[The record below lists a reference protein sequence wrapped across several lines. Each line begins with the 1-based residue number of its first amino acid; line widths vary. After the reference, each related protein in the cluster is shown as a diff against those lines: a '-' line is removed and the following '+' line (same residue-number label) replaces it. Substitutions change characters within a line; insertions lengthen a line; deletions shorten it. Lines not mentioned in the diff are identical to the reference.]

1 MTISLPPETSSPPRL
16 QPSGWLR
23 YFSFSVDHKVI
34 GLQYLVCGFVFYLIG
49 GALAGAIRTELT
61 SPVSDFMARDV
72 YNQVLTLHGTVMIFL
87 WIVPV
92 VNGAFGNYLIP
103 FYVGARD
110 MAFPRLNA
118 VAFWLIPPAGLMLIT
133 SYFLTGAAQSGW
145 TAYPP
150 LSITTPA
157 TGQIIW
163 ILSVLL
169 LGGSSIFGGINFIA
183 TILKLRRPGLK
194 LMQLP
199 MYCWAMLG
207 TSILVVLS
215 TPVLAGTLVLL
226 SFDIVAH
233 TGFFNP
239 TLGGNVVVYQHLF
252 WFYSHPAVYIMVL
265 PAFGLVSEIL
275 PVHARKPLFGY
286 VTMVYSIMAIVVLGL
301 IVWAH
306 HMFTS
311 GTPPWM
317 RLFFTIA
324 TAFIAV
330 PTGIK
335 FFNWLATLW
344 GGRISLNS
352 AMLFSCGFIVNFVLG
367 GITGVALAQVPFD
380 IHVHDTYFVVAHFH
394 YIVFGGS
401 VFVIFAS
408 VYHWYPKFTGRMLN
422 EDLGRLHCALT
433 FIGFN
438 LCFGPQHWLG
448 LNGMPR
454 RVAEYDP
461 QFTLINQI
469 SSVGALLMAISTLPF
484 LWNVI
489 HSALSGPVAGDNPWK
504 ALTPEWLTSS
514 PPPVENWI
522 GEAPLVEEPYGYG
535 VPPDELDLTA
545 TSGRDLWSSGK
556 GPPQFP
562 RRIRTTAMGSMPSI
576 PSIPITAC
584 SAWPHFLWRTP

>member
-1 MTISLPPETSSPPRL
+1 MTIASPPSPSPQPLRL
-16 QPSGWLR
+16 QPTGWLR
-23 YFSFSVDHKVI
+23 YFSFSLDHKVI
-34 GLQYLVCGFVFYLIG
+34 GLQYIVCGFLFYFVG
-49 GALAGAIRTELT
+49 GALAGVIRTELAT
-61 SPVSDFMARDV
+61 PISDFVSRDT

-92 VNGAFGNYLIP
+92 VNGGFGNYLIP

-118 VAFWLIPPAGLMLIT
+118 VAFWMIPPSGLLLIS
-133 SYFLTGAAQSGW
+133 SYFIGGAAQSGW

-150 LSITTPA
+150 LSLTTPA
-157 TGQIIW
+157 MGQILW
-163 ILSVLL
+163 IVSVLL

-183 TILKLRRPGLK
+183 TILKFRQPGLK
-194 LMQLP
+194 LMMLP

-207 TSILVVLS
+207 TSILVVLA
-215 TPVLAGTLVLL
+215 TPVLAGTLILL
-226 SFDIVAH
+226 SLDIVAH

-239 TLGGNVVVYQHLF
+239 AAGGNAVVYQHLF

-286 VTMVYSIMAIVVLGL
+286 VTMVYSIMAIVILGL
-301 IVWAH
+301 VVWAH

-335 FFNWLATLW
+335 FFNWIATLW
-344 GGRISLNS
+344 QGRLALNS
-352 AMLFSCGFIVNFVLG
+352 AMLFSCAFILQFVFG

-380 IHVHDTYFVVAHFH
+380 VHVHDTYFVVGHFH
-394 YIVFGGS
+394 YIVYGGT

-408 VYHWYPKFTGRMLN
+408 IYHWFPKFSGRMLN
-422 EDLGRLHCALT
+422 EDLGRLHLALT

-438 LCFGPQHWLG
+438 LCFAPQHWLG

-484 LWNVI
+484 LINVVM
-489 HSALSGPVAGDNPWK
+489 SLLQGPAAGPNPWR

-522 GEAPLVEEPYGYG
+522 GAAPLVKEPYGYG
-535 VPPDELDLTA
+535 SSE
-545 TSGRDLWSSGK
+545 GRIDVNQARGQDLWRQQ
-556 GPPQFP
+556 P
-562 RRIRTTAMGSMPSI
+562 
-576 PSIPITAC
+576 
-584 SAWPHFLWRTP
+584 

>member
-1 MTISLPPETSSPPRL
+1 MTITAPQKTAPASPSL
-16 QPSGWLR
+16 QPTGWLR
-23 YFSFSVDHKVI
+23 YLSFSVDHKVI
-34 GLQYLVCGFVFYLIG
+34 GLQYLVCGFAFYLIG
-49 GALAGAIRTELT
+49 GAMAGAIRTELL

-72 YNQVLTLHGTVMIFL
+72 YNQILTLHGTVMIFL

-110 MAFPRLNA
+110 MAYPRLNA
-118 VAFWLIPPAGLMLIT
+118 VAFWLIPPAGLMLIS
-133 SYFLTGAAQSGW
+133 SYFITGAAQSGW

-215 TPVLAGTLVLL
+215 TPVLAGTLIML

-239 TLGGNVVVYQHLF
+239 GMGGNVVVYQHLF

-275 PVHARKPLFGY
+275 PVHCRKPLFGY
-286 VTMVYSIMAIVVLGL
+286 TTMVYSIMAIVVLGL
-301 IVWAH
+301 VVWAH

-352 AMLFSCGFIVNFVLG
+352 AVLFSCGFIVNFVLG

-380 IHVHDTYFVVAHFH
+380 VHVHDTYFVVAHFH
-394 YIVFGGS
+394 YIVYGGS

-408 VYHWYPKFTGRMLN
+408 IYHWYPKIIGRMLD
-422 EDLGRLHCALT
+422 EHLGRLHFLLT
-433 FIGFN
+433 FVGFN
-438 LCFGPQHWLG
+438 LCFAPQHWLG

-461 QFTLINQI
+461 QFELVNQI
-469 SSVGALLMAISTLPF
+469 SSAGALLMAISTLPF

-489 HSALSGPVAGDNPWK
+489 ASAFYGAIAGDNPWR

-514 PPPVENWI
+514 PPPIENWK
-522 GEAPLVEEPYGYG
+522 GDPPLVTHPYGYG
-535 VPPDELDLTA
+535 TPADEIDLNSA
-545 TSGRDLWSSGK
+545 SGSDLWRG
-556 GPPQFP
+556 GQ
-562 RRIRTTAMGSMPSI
+562 
-576 PSIPITAC
+576 
-584 SAWPHFLWRTP
+584 

>member
-1 MTISLPPETSSPPRL
+1 MTITAPPKTAPASPSL
-16 QPSGWLR
+16 QPTGWLR
-23 YFSFSVDHKVI
+23 YLSFSVDHKVI
-34 GLQYLVCGFVFYLIG
+34 GIQYLVCGFAFYLIG
-49 GALAGAIRTELT
+49 GAMAGAIRTELL

-72 YNQVLTLHGTVMIFL
+72 YNQILTLHGTVMIFL

-110 MAFPRLNA
+110 MAYPRLNA
-118 VAFWLIPPAGLMLIT
+118 VAFWLIPPAGLMLIS
-133 SYFLTGAAQSGW
+133 SYFITGAAQSGW

-215 TPVLAGTLVLL
+215 TPVLAGTLIML

-239 TLGGNVVVYQHLF
+239 GMGGNVVVYQHLF

-275 PVHARKPLFGY
+275 PVHCRKPLFGY
-286 VTMVYSIMAIVVLGL
+286 TTMVYSIMAIVVLGL
-301 IVWAH
+301 VVWAH

-352 AMLFSCGFIVNFVLG
+352 AVLFSCGFIVNFVLG

-380 IHVHDTYFVVAHFH
+380 VHVHDTYFVVAHFH
-394 YIVFGGS
+394 YIVYGGS

-408 VYHWYPKFTGRMLN
+408 IYHWYPKITGRMLD
-422 EDLGRLHCALT
+422 EHLGRLHFLLT
-433 FIGFN
+433 FVGFN
-438 LCFGPQHWLG
+438 LCFAPQHWLG

-461 QFTLINQI
+461 QFQLVNQI
-469 SSVGALLMAISTLPF
+469 SSAGALLMAISTLPF

-489 HSALSGPVAGDNPWK
+489 ASAFHGAIAGDNPWR

-514 PPPVENWI
+514 PPPVENWK
-522 GEAPLVEEPYGYG
+522 EDPPLVTHPYGYG
-535 VPPDELDLTA
+535 TPADEIDLNSA
-545 TSGRDLWSSGK
+545 SGSDLWRSG
-556 GPPQFP
+556 Q
-562 RRIRTTAMGSMPSI
+562 
-576 PSIPITAC
+576 
-584 SAWPHFLWRTP
+584 

>member
-1 MTISLPPETSSPPRL
+1 MTITAPQKTAPTSPSL
-16 QPSGWLR
+16 QPEGWLR
-23 YFSFSVDHKVI
+23 YLSFSVDHKVI
-34 GLQYLVCGFVFYLIG
+34 GIQYLVCGFAFYLIG
-49 GALAGAIRTELT
+49 GAMAGAIRTELL

-72 YNQVLTLHGTVMIFL
+72 YNQILTLHGTVMIFL

-110 MAFPRLNA
+110 MAYPRLNA
-118 VAFWLIPPAGLMLIT
+118 VAFWLIPPAGLMLIS
-133 SYFLTGAAQSGW
+133 SYFITGAAQSGW

-215 TPVLAGTLVLL
+215 TPVLAGTLIML

-239 TLGGNVVVYQHLF
+239 GMGGNVVVYQHLF

-275 PVHARKPLFGY
+275 PVHCRKPLFGY
-286 VTMVYSIMAIVVLGL
+286 TTMVYSIMAIVGLGL
-301 IVWAH
+301 VVWAH

-352 AMLFSCGFIVNFVLG
+352 AVLFSCGFIVNFVLG

-380 IHVHDTYFVVAHFH
+380 VHVHDTYFVVAHFH
-394 YIVFGGS
+394 YIVYGGS

-408 VYHWYPKFTGRMLN
+408 IYHWYPKITGRMLD
-422 EDLGRLHCALT
+422 EHLGRLHFLLT
-433 FIGFN
+433 FVGFN
-438 LCFGPQHWLG
+438 LCFAPQHWLG

-461 QFTLINQI
+461 QFQLVNQI
-469 SSVGALLMAISTLPF
+469 SSAGALLMAISTLPF

-489 HSALSGPVAGDNPWK
+489 ASAFYGAIAGDNPWR

-514 PPPVENWI
+514 PPPVENWK
-522 GEAPLVEEPYGYG
+522 GEPPLVTHPYGYG
-535 VPPDELDLTA
+535 TPANEIDLNSA
-545 TSGRDLWSSGK
+545 SGSDLWRG
-556 GPPQFP
+556 GQ
-562 RRIRTTAMGSMPSI
+562 
-576 PSIPITAC
+576 
-584 SAWPHFLWRTP
+584 

>member
-1 MTISLPPETSSPPRL
+1 MSFSIQQENTQKEPNL
-16 QPSGWLR
+16 QPTGWFR
-23 YFSFSVDHKVI
+23 YFSFSLDHKVI
-34 GLQYLVCGFVFYLIG
+34 GLQYLVCGFIFYLIG
-49 GALAGAIRTELT
+49 GSLASAIRIELV
-61 SPVSDFMARDV
+61 SPISDFMPREI
-72 YNQVLTLHGTVMIFL
+72 YNQILTLHGTIMIFL

-118 VAFWLIPPAGLMLIT
+118 VAFWLIPPAGLMLIS
-133 SYFLTGAAQSGW
+133 SYFINGAAQSGW

-157 TGQIIW
+157 AGQIVW
-163 ILSVLL
+163 IISVLL

-215 TPVLAGTLVLL
+215 TPVLAGTLILL

-239 TLGGNVVVYQHLF
+239 ALGGNVIVYQHLF

-275 PVHARKPLFGY
+275 PIHSRKPLFGY
-286 VTMVYSIMAIVVLGL
+286 TTMVYSIMGIVVLGL

-335 FFNWLATLW
+335 FFNWVATLW
-344 GGRISLNS
+344 GGRISINS
-352 AMLFSCGFIVNFVLG
+352 AILFSCGFIVNFVLG

-380 IHVHDTYFVVAHFH
+380 VHVHDTYFVVAHFH
-394 YIVFGGS
+394 YIVYGGS
-401 VFVIFAS
+401 VFVIFS
-408 VYHWYPKFTGRMLN
+408 SIYHWYPKFTGKMLN
-422 EDLGRLHCALT
+422 EKLGKLHFIIT

-438 LCFGPQHWLG
+438 LCFAPQHWLG

-461 QFTLINQI
+461 QFALVNQI
-469 SSVGALLMAISTLPF
+469 SSIGALLMALSTLPF
-484 LWNVI
+484 LFNVI
-489 HSALSGPVAGDNPWK
+489 YSAIKGEEAGDNPWQ

-514 PPPVENWI
+514 PPPVENWV
-522 GEAPLVEEPYGYG
+522 GEAPLVTKPYGYG
-535 VPPDELDLTA
+535 EEEHKNDEPTNNELQSL
-545 TSGRDLWSSGK
+545 
-556 GPPQFP
+556 
-562 RRIRTTAMGSMPSI
+562 
-576 PSIPITAC
+576 
-584 SAWPHFLWRTP
+584 

>member
-1 MTISLPPETSSPPRL
+1 MTATHSATAVLNRSPQSQRTT
-16 QPSGWLR
+16 WLR
-23 YFSFSVDHKVI
+23 YLSFSTDHKVI
-34 GLQYLVCGFVFYLIG
+34 GLQYLLCGFLFYLIG
-49 GALAGAIRTELT
+49 GALAGAIRIELA
-61 SPVSDFMARDV
+61 SPLSNVMPRDT

-110 MAFPRLNA
+110 MAFPKLNA
-118 VAFWLIPPAGLMLIT
+118 VAFWLIPPAGLMLIS
-133 SYFLTGAAQSGW
+133 SYFFTGAAQSGW

-157 TGQIIW
+157 AGQIIW

-169 LGGSSIFGGINFIA
+169 LGGSSILGGINFIV
-183 TILKLRRPGLK
+183 TVLKLRLPGLK
-194 LMQLP
+194 MMQLP

-215 TPVLAGTLVLL
+215 TPVLAGTLILL
-226 SFDIVAH
+226 SFDIVVH

-239 TLGGNVVVYQHLF
+239 ALGGNVIVYQHLF

-275 PVHARKPLFGY
+275 PVHCRKPLFGY
-286 VTMVYSIMAIVVLGL
+286 TTMVYSIMAIVGLGL

-330 PTGIK
+330 PTGVK

-344 GGRISLNS
+344 GGVISLNS
-352 AMLFSCGFIVNFVLG
+352 SVLFSCGFIANFVLG

-394 YIVFGGS
+394 YIVYGGS

-408 VYHWYPKFTGRMLN
+408 VYHWFPKFTGRLLN
-422 EDLGRLHCALT
+422 DKLGHVHFALT

-438 LCFGPQHWLG
+438 LCFAPQHWLG

-461 QFTLINQI
+461 QFALVNQI
-469 SSVGALLMAISTLPF
+469 SSIGALLMAVSSLPL

-489 HSALSGPVAGDNPWK
+489 HSAIAGKIAGDNPWRG
-504 ALTPEWLTSS
+504 LTPEWLTSS
-514 PPPVENWI
+514 PPPIENWTHDP
-522 GEAPLVEEPYGYG
+522 PLVSQPYGYG
-535 VPPDELDLTA
+535 APTLEDQLNLEVT
-545 TSGRDLWSSGK
+545 TGRDLWNK
-556 GPPQFP
+556 G
-562 RRIRTTAMGSMPSI
+562 
-576 PSIPITAC
+576 
-584 SAWPHFLWRTP
+584 L

>member
-1 MTISLPPETSSPPRL
+1 MTISIPPSSKETSNEGL
-16 QPSGWLR
+16 QPKGWLR
-23 YFSFSVDHKVI
+23 FLSFSLDHKVI
-34 GLQYLVCGFVFYLIG
+34 GIQYLVCGFIFYLIG
-49 GALAGAIRTELT
+49 GSLASAMRVELT
-61 SPVSDFMARDV
+61 TPVSDFLARDV
-72 YNQVLTLHGTVMIFL
+72 YNQVLTLHGTIMIFL

-92 VNGAFGNYLIP
+92 INGAFGNYLIP

-133 SYFLTGAAQSGW
+133 SYFINGAAQSGW

-157 TGQIIW
+157 AGQIIW

-207 TSILVVLS
+207 TSILVVLA
-215 TPVLAGTLVLL
+215 TPVLAGTLILL

-239 TLGGNVVVYQHLF
+239 VLGGNVIVYQHLF

-275 PVHARKPLFGY
+275 PIHSRKPLFGY
-286 VTMVYSIMAIVVLGL
+286 TTMVYSIMAIVVLGL

-335 FFNWLATLW
+335 FFNWVATLW
-344 GGRISLNS
+344 GGKISINT
-352 AMLFSCGFIVNFVLG
+352 AVLFSVGFIVNFILG

-380 IHVHDTYFVVAHFH
+380 VHVHDTYFVVAHFH
-394 YIVFGGS
+394 YIVYGGS
-401 VFVIFAS
+401 VFVIFS
-408 VYHWYPKFTGRMLN
+408 SIYHWFPKFTGKMLN
-422 EDLGRLHCALT
+422 ENLGRFHFIIT

-438 LCFGPQHWLG
+438 LCFAPQHWLG

-454 RVAEYDP
+454 RVAEYYP
-461 QFTLINQI
+461 QFQLINQI
-469 SSVGALLMAISTLPF
+469 SSVGALLMALSTLPF
-484 LWNVI
+484 LWNI
-489 HSALSGPVAGDNPWK
+489 IQSILFGDVAGDNPWN

-514 PPPVENWI
+514 PPPVENWD
-522 GEAPLVEEPYGYG
+522 GEAPLVIEPYGYG
-535 VPPDELDLTA
+535 EKESNKTQEK
-545 TSGRDLWSSGK
+545 TK
-556 GPPQFP
+556 
-562 RRIRTTAMGSMPSI
+562 
-576 PSIPITAC
+576 
-584 SAWPHFLWRTP
+584 

>member
-1 MTISLPPETSSPPRL
+1 MTLTLPQQSKPPSL
-16 QPSGWLR
+16 QPTGWLR
-23 YFSFSVDHKVI
+23 YLSFSVDHKVI
-34 GLQYLVCGFVFYLIG
+34 GLQYLVCGFAFYLIG
-49 GALAGAIRTELT
+49 GVLAGAIRTELT
-61 SPVSDFMARDV
+61 SPVADFMPRDV

-118 VAFWLIPPAGLMLIT
+118 VAFWLIPPAGLLLVA
-133 SYFLTGAAQSGW
+133 SYFITGAAQSGW

-150 LSITTPA
+150 LSLTTPA

-215 TPVLAGTLVLL
+215 TPVLAGTLILL

-239 TLGGNVVVYQHLF
+239 GMGGNVVVYQHLF

-275 PVHARKPLFGY
+275 PIHCRKPLFGY
-286 VTMVYSIMAIVVLGL
+286 TTMVYSIMAIVVLGL
-301 IVWAH
+301 VVWAH

-344 GGRISLNS
+344 GGKISLNS
-352 AMLFSCGFIVNFVLG
+352 AVLFSCGFIVNFVLG

-380 IHVHDTYFVVAHFH
+380 VHVHDTYFVVAHFH
-394 YIVFGGS
+394 YIVYGGS

-408 VYHWYPKFTGRMLN
+408 IYHWFPKVTGRMLDEN
-422 EDLGRLHCALT
+422 VGRFHFLLT

-438 LCFGPQHWLG
+438 LCFAPQHWLG

-461 QFTLINQI
+461 QFALVNQI
-469 SSVGALLMAISTLPF
+469 SSVGALLMALSTLPF
-484 LWNVI
+484 LWNVFA
-489 HSALSGPVAGDNPWK
+489 SARSGQIAGDNPWR
-504 ALTPEWLTSS
+504 ALTPEWLTTS
-514 PPPVENWI
+514 PPPVENWK
-522 GEAPLVEEPYGYG
+522 GEPPLVTHPYGYG
-535 VPPDELDLTA
+535 IPADQIDLKDA
-545 TSGRDLWSSGK
+545 SGSDVWSNG
-556 GPPQFP
+556 
-562 RRIRTTAMGSMPSI
+562 R
-576 PSIPITAC
+576 
-584 SAWPHFLWRTP
+584 

>member
-1 MTISLPPETSSPPRL
+1 MTITAPQKTAPTSPSL
-16 QPSGWLR
+16 QPEGWLR
-23 YFSFSVDHKVI
+23 YLSFSVDHKVI
-34 GLQYLVCGFVFYLIG
+34 GIQYLVCGFAFYLIG
-49 GALAGAIRTELT
+49 GAMAGAIRTELL

-72 YNQVLTLHGTVMIFL
+72 YNQILTLHGTVMIFL

-110 MAFPRLNA
+110 MAYPRLNA
-118 VAFWLIPPAGLMLIT
+118 VAFWLIPPAGLMLIS
-133 SYFLTGAAQSGW
+133 SYFITGAAQSGW

-215 TPVLAGTLVLL
+215 TPVLAGTLIML

-239 TLGGNVVVYQHLF
+239 GMGGNVVVYQHLF

-275 PVHARKPLFGY
+275 PVHCRKPLFGY
-286 VTMVYSIMAIVVLGL
+286 TTMVYSIMAIVGLGL
-301 IVWAH
+301 VVWAH

-352 AMLFSCGFIVNFVLG
+352 AVLFSCGFIVNFVLG

-380 IHVHDTYFVVAHFH
+380 VHVHDTYFVVAHFH
-394 YIVFGGS
+394 YIVYGGS

-408 VYHWYPKFTGRMLN
+408 IYHWYPKITGRMLD
-422 EDLGRLHCALT
+422 EHLGRLHFLLT
-433 FIGFN
+433 FVGFN
-438 LCFGPQHWLG
+438 LCFAPQHWLG

-461 QFTLINQI
+461 QFQLVNQI
-469 SSVGALLMAISTLPF
+469 SSAGALLMAISTLPF

-489 HSALSGPVAGDNPWK
+489 ASAFYGAIAGDNPWR

-514 PPPVENWI
+514 PPPVENWK
-522 GEAPLVEEPYGYG
+522 GEPPLVTYPYGYG
-535 VPPDELDLTA
+535 TPANEIDLNSA
-545 TSGRDLWSSGK
+545 SGSDLWRG
-556 GPPQFP
+556 GQ
-562 RRIRTTAMGSMPSI
+562 
-576 PSIPITAC
+576 
-584 SAWPHFLWRTP
+584 

>member
-1 MTISLPPETSSPPRL
+1 MSISLPPATENNSNSL
-16 QPSGWLR
+16 QPTGWLR
-23 YFSFSVDHKVI
+23 FISFSLDHKVI
-34 GLQYLVCGFVFYLIG
+34 GLQYLVCGFIFYLIG
-49 GALAGAIRTELT
+49 GVLAGAIRIELL
-61 SPVSDFMARDV
+61 SPISDFLARDV
-72 YNQVLTLHGTVMIFL
+72 YNQVLTLHGTIMIFL

-118 VAFWLIPPAGLMLIT
+118 VAFWMIPPAGLMLIT
-133 SYFLTGAAQSGW
+133 SYFINGAAQSGW

-157 TGQIIW
+157 AGQIVW
-163 ILSVLL
+163 IVSVLL

-215 TPVLAGTLVLL
+215 TPVLAGTLILL

-239 TLGGNVVVYQHLF
+239 ALGGNVIVYQHLF

-275 PVHARKPLFGY
+275 PVHCRKPLFGY
-286 VTMVYSIMAIVVLGL
+286 TTMVYSIMGIVVLGL

-324 TAFIAV
+324 TSFIAV

-335 FFNWLATLW
+335 FFNWVATLW
-344 GGRISLNS
+344 GGRITLNS
-352 AMLFSCGFIVNFVLG
+352 AILFSCGFIVNFVLG

-394 YIVFGGS
+394 YIVYGGS
-401 VFVIFAS
+401 VFVIFS
-408 VYHWYPKFTGRMLN
+408 SIYHWYPKFTGKMLD
-422 EDLGRLHCALT
+422 EKLGIIHFALT

-438 LCFGPQHWLG
+438 LCYAPQHWLG

-461 QFTLINQI
+461 QFTLVNQI

-484 LWNVI
+484 LWNI
-489 HSALSGPVAGDNPWK
+489 LYSFIKGEKAGNNPWQ
-504 ALTPEWLTSS
+504 ALTPEWLTTS
-514 PPPVENWI
+514 PPPVENWS
-522 GEAPLVEEPYGYG
+522 GEAPLVTKPYGYG
-535 VPPDELDLTA
+535 EKNSDE
-545 TSGRDLWSSGK
+545 GSS
-556 GPPQFP
+556 
-562 RRIRTTAMGSMPSI
+562 
-576 PSIPITAC
+576 PITQA
-584 SAWPHFLWRTP
+584 

>member
-1 MTISLPPETSSPPRL
+1 MTTTSPGTLLSPSPEPSPSL
-16 QPSGWLR
+16 QPQGWLK
-23 YFSFSVDHKVI
+23 YFSFSLDHKVI
-34 GLQYLVCGFVFYLIG
+34 GIQYLVCGFLFYLIG
-49 GALAGAIRTELT
+49 GLLAGLIRIELAT
-61 SPVSDFMARDV
+61 PIADFLPRQT
-72 YNQVLTLHGTVMIFL
+72 YNEVLTLHGTIMIFL

-92 VNGAFGNYLIP
+92 VNGGFGNYLIP

-118 VAFWLIPPAGLMLIT
+118 VAFWMIPPAGLLLIC
-133 SYFLTGAAQSGW
+133 SYFIAGAAQSGW

-157 TGQIIW
+157 AGQIVW

-169 LGGSSIFGGINFIA
+169 LGSSSIFGGINFIA

-194 LMQLP
+194 MMQLP
-199 MYCWAMLG
+199 MYAWAMLG
-207 TSILVVLS
+207 TSVLVILS
-215 TPVLAGTLVLL
+215 TPVLAGTLILL
-226 SFDIVAH
+226 SFDIIAH

-286 VTMVYSIMAIVVLGL
+286 TTMVFSILAIVFLGL

-344 GGRISLNS
+344 GGRIALNS
-352 AMLFSCGFIVNFVLG
+352 AVLFSCAFIVNFVLG

-394 YIVFGGS
+394 YIVYGGT

-408 VYHWYPKFTGRMLN
+408 VYHWFPKMTGRMLN
-422 EDLGRLHCALT
+422 EPLGMVHFVLT
-433 FIGFN
+433 FVGFN

-461 QFTLINQI
+461 QFTLINQL
-469 SSVGALLMAISTLPF
+469 SSVGALLMALSTLPF
-484 LWNVI
+484 LINV
-489 HSALSGPVAGDNPWK
+489 ALSLSNGARAGDNPWR

-514 PPPVENWI
+514 PPPVENWT
-522 GEAPLVEEPYGYG
+522 GEAPLVTRPYGYG
-535 VPPDELDLTA
+535 RPLEA
-545 TSGRDLWSSGK
+545 T
-556 GPPQFP
+556 P
-562 RRIRTTAMGSMPSI
+562 
-576 PSIPITAC
+576 
-584 SAWPHFLWRTP
+584 

>member
-1 MTISLPPETSSPPRL
+1 MTTTSPETFLSPSPEPSPGL
-16 QPSGWLR
+16 QPQGWLK
-23 YFSFSVDHKVI
+23 YFSFSLDHKVI
-34 GLQYLVCGFVFYLIG
+34 GIQYLVCGFLFYLIG
-49 GALAGAIRTELT
+49 GLLAGLIRIELAT
-61 SPVSDFMARDV
+61 PIADFLPRQT
-72 YNQVLTLHGTVMIFL
+72 YNEVLTLHGTIMIFL

-92 VNGAFGNYLIP
+92 VNGGFGNYLIP

-118 VAFWLIPPAGLMLIT
+118 VAFWMIPPAGLLLIC
-133 SYFLTGAAQSGW
+133 SYFIAGAAQSGW

-157 TGQIIW
+157 AGQIVW

-169 LGGSSIFGGINFIA
+169 LGSSSIFGGINFIA

-199 MYCWAMLG
+199 MYAWAMLG
-207 TSILVVLS
+207 TSVLVILS
-215 TPVLAGTLVLL
+215 TPVLAGTLILL
-226 SFDIVAH
+226 SFDIIAH

-286 VTMVYSIMAIVVLGL
+286 TTMVFSILAIVFLGL

-344 GGRISLNS
+344 GGRIALNS
-352 AMLFSCGFIVNFVLG
+352 AVLFSCAFIVNFVLG

-394 YIVFGGS
+394 YIVYGGT

-408 VYHWYPKFTGRMLN
+408 IYHWFPKMTGRMLN
-422 EDLGRLHCALT
+422 EPLGMVHFLLT
-433 FIGFN
+433 FVGFN

-461 QFTLINQI
+461 QFTLINQL
-469 SSVGALLMAISTLPF
+469 SSVGALLMAVSTLPF
-484 LWNVI
+484 LLNLFI
-489 HSALSGPVAGDNPWK
+489 SLRQGQRAGDNPWR

-514 PPPVENWI
+514 PPPVENWH
-522 GEAPLVEEPYGYG
+522 GEAPLVTRPYGYG
-535 VPPDELDLTA
+535 RPVEA
-545 TSGRDLWSSGK
+545 T
-556 GPPQFP
+556 P
-562 RRIRTTAMGSMPSI
+562 
-576 PSIPITAC
+576 
-584 SAWPHFLWRTP
+584 

>member
-1 MTISLPPETSSPPRL
+1 MTLTLPQQSKPPSL
-16 QPSGWLR
+16 QPTGWLR
-23 YFSFSVDHKVI
+23 YLSFSVDHKVI
-34 GLQYLVCGFVFYLIG
+34 GLQYLVCGFAFYLIG

-61 SPVSDFMARDV
+61 SPVADFMPRDV

-118 VAFWLIPPAGLMLIT
+118 VAFWLIPPAGLLLVA
-133 SYFLTGAAQSGW
+133 SYFITGAAQSGW

-150 LSITTPA
+150 LSLTTPA

-215 TPVLAGTLVLL
+215 TPVLAGTLILL

-239 TLGGNVVVYQHLF
+239 GMGGNVVVYQHLF

-275 PVHARKPLFGY
+275 PIHCRKPLFGY
-286 VTMVYSIMAIVVLGL
+286 TTMVYSIMAIVVLGL
-301 IVWAH
+301 VVWAH

-344 GGRISLNS
+344 GGKISLNS
-352 AMLFSCGFIVNFVLG
+352 AVLFSCGFILNFVLG

-380 IHVHDTYFVVAHFH
+380 VHVHDTYFVVAHFH
-394 YIVFGGS
+394 YIVYGGS

-408 VYHWYPKFTGRMLN
+408 IYHWFPKVTGRMLDEN
-422 EDLGRLHCALT
+422 VGRFHFLLT

-438 LCFGPQHWLG
+438 LCFAPQHWLG

-461 QFTLINQI
+461 QFALVNQI
-469 SSVGALLMAISTLPF
+469 SSVGALLMALSTLPF
-484 LWNVI
+484 LWNVFA
-489 HSALSGPVAGDNPWK
+489 SARSGQIAGDNPWR
-504 ALTPEWLTSS
+504 ALTPEWLTTS
-514 PPPVENWI
+514 PPPVENWK
-522 GEAPLVEEPYGYG
+522 GEPPLVTHPYGYG
-535 VPPDELDLTA
+535 IPADQIDLKDA
-545 TSGRDLWSSGK
+545 SGSDLWSNG
-556 GPPQFP
+556 
-562 RRIRTTAMGSMPSI
+562 R
-576 PSIPITAC
+576 
-584 SAWPHFLWRTP
+584 

>member
-1 MTISLPPETSSPPRL
+1 M
-16 QPSGWLR
+16 
-23 YFSFSVDHKVI
+23 
-34 GLQYLVCGFVFYLIG
+34 
-49 GALAGAIRTELT
+49 
-61 SPVSDFMARDV
+61 
-72 YNQVLTLHGTVMIFL
+72 
-87 WIVPV
+87 
-92 VNGAFGNYLIP
+92 
-103 FYVGARD
+103 
-110 MAFPRLNA
+110 
-118 VAFWLIPPAGLMLIT
+118 IPPAGLLLIS
-133 SYFLTGAAQSGW
+133 SYFITGAAQSGW

-157 TGQIIW
+157 AGQILW

-183 TILKLRRPGLK
+183 TILKLRQPGLK

-239 TLGGNVVVYQHLF
+239 SLGGNAVVYQHLF

-275 PVHARKPLFGY
+275 PVHCRKPLFGY
-286 VTMVYSIMAIVVLGL
+286 TSMVYSIMTIVILGL
-301 IVWAH
+301 VVWAH

-324 TAFIAV
+324 TSFIAV

-352 AMLFSCGFIVNFVLG
+352 AVLFSCGFIINFVLG

-394 YIVFGGS
+394 YIVYGGS

-408 VYHWYPKFTGRMLN
+408 IYHWYPKFTGRMLN
-422 EDLGRLHCALT
+422 ESLGRFHFLIT

-438 LCFGPQHWLG
+438 LCFAPQHWLG

-461 QFTLINQI
+461 QFTVINQI

-484 LWNVI
+484 LWNVVQ
-489 HSALSGPVAGDNPWK
+489 SALSGPIAGDNPWR

-514 PPPVENWI
+514 PPPVENWS
-522 GEAPLVEEPYGYG
+522 GKAPLVTEPYGYG
-535 VPPDELDLTA
+535 VPEEQLNLEKTSNSDL
-545 TSGRDLWSSGK
+545 
-556 GPPQFP
+556 
-562 RRIRTTAMGSMPSI
+562 GSKSQ
-576 PSIPITAC
+576 
-584 SAWPHFLWRTP
+584 

>member
-1 MTISLPPETSSPPRL
+1 MTIASPPSPSPQPLRL
-16 QPSGWLR
+16 QPTGWLR
-23 YFSFSVDHKVI
+23 YFSFSLDHKVI
-34 GLQYLVCGFVFYLIG
+34 GLQYIVCGFLFYFVG
-49 GALAGAIRTELT
+49 GALAGVIRTELAT
-61 SPVSDFMARDV
+61 PISDFVSRDT

-92 VNGAFGNYLIP
+92 VNGGFGNYLIP

-118 VAFWLIPPAGLMLIT
+118 VAFWMIPPSGLLLIS
-133 SYFLTGAAQSGW
+133 SYFIGGAAQSGW

-150 LSITTPA
+150 LSLTTPA
-157 TGQIIW
+157 MGQILW
-163 ILSVLL
+163 IVSVLL

-183 TILKLRRPGLK
+183 TILKFRQPGLK
-194 LMQLP
+194 LMMLP

-207 TSILVVLS
+207 TSILVVLA
-215 TPVLAGTLVLL
+215 TPVLAGTLLLL
-226 SFDIVAH
+226 SLDIVAH

-239 TLGGNVVVYQHLF
+239 AAGGNAVVYQHLF

-286 VTMVYSIMAIVVLGL
+286 VTMVYSIMAIVILGL
-301 IVWAH
+301 VVWAH

-335 FFNWLATLW
+335 FFNWIATLW
-344 GGRISLNS
+344 QGRLALNS
-352 AMLFSCGFIVNFVLG
+352 AMLFSCAFILQFVFG

-380 IHVHDTYFVVAHFH
+380 VHVHDTYFVVAHFH
-394 YIVFGGS
+394 YIVYGGT

-408 VYHWYPKFTGRMLN
+408 IYHWFPKFSGRMLN
-422 EDLGRLHCALT
+422 EHLERLHLALT

-438 LCFGPQHWLG
+438 LCFAPQHWLG

-484 LWNVI
+484 LINVVM
-489 HSALSGPVAGDNPWK
+489 SLLQGPAAGPNPWR

-522 GEAPLVEEPYGYG
+522 GAAPLVKEPYGYG
-535 VPPDELDLTA
+535 STE
-545 TSGRDLWSSGK
+545 GRIDVNQARGQDLWRQQ
-556 GPPQFP
+556 P
-562 RRIRTTAMGSMPSI
+562 
-576 PSIPITAC
+576 
-584 SAWPHFLWRTP
+584 

>member
-1 MTISLPPETSSPPRL
+1 MTIASPPSPSPQQLRL
-16 QPSGWLR
+16 QPTGWLR
-23 YFSFSVDHKVI
+23 YFSFSLDHKVI
-34 GLQYLVCGFVFYLIG
+34 GLQYIVCGFLFYFVG
-49 GALAGAIRTELT
+49 GALAGVIRTELAT
-61 SPVSDFMARDV
+61 PISDFVSRDT

-92 VNGAFGNYLIP
+92 VNGGFGNYLIP

-118 VAFWLIPPAGLMLIT
+118 VAFWMIPPSGLLLIS
-133 SYFLTGAAQSGW
+133 SYFIGGAAQSGW

-150 LSITTPA
+150 LSLTTPA
-157 TGQIIW
+157 MGQILW
-163 ILSVLL
+163 IVSVLL

-183 TILKLRRPGLK
+183 TILKFRQPGLK
-194 LMQLP
+194 LMMLP

-207 TSILVVLS
+207 TSILVVLA
-215 TPVLAGTLVLL
+215 TPVLAGTLILL
-226 SFDIVAH
+226 SLDIVAH

-239 TLGGNVVVYQHLF
+239 AAGGNAVVYQHLF

-286 VTMVYSIMAIVVLGL
+286 VTMVYSIMAIVILGL
-301 IVWAH
+301 VVWAH

-335 FFNWLATLW
+335 FFNWIATLW
-344 GGRISLNS
+344 QGRLALNS
-352 AMLFSCGFIVNFVLG
+352 AMLFSCAFILQFVFG

-380 IHVHDTYFVVAHFH
+380 VHVHDTYFVVAHFH
-394 YIVFGGS
+394 YIVYGGT

-408 VYHWYPKFTGRMLN
+408 IYHWFPKFSGRMLN
-422 EDLGRLHCALT
+422 EDLGRLHLALT

-438 LCFGPQHWLG
+438 LCFAPQHWLG

-484 LWNVI
+484 LINVVM
-489 HSALSGPVAGDNPWK
+489 SLLQGPAAGPNPWR

-522 GEAPLVEEPYGYG
+522 GAAPLVKEPYGYG
-535 VPPDELDLTA
+535 SSE
-545 TSGRDLWSSGK
+545 GRIDVNQARGQDLWRQQ
-556 GPPQFP
+556 P
-562 RRIRTTAMGSMPSI
+562 
-576 PSIPITAC
+576 
-584 SAWPHFLWRTP
+584 

>member
-1 MTISLPPETSSPPRL
+1 MTISIPEKTNSPIGNL
-16 QPSGWLR
+16 QPKGWFR
-23 YFSFSVDHKVI
+23 YFSFSLDHKVI
-34 GLQYLVCGFVFYLIG
+34 GLQYLVCGFIFYLIG
-49 GALAGAIRTELT
+49 GALASAIRIELT
-61 SPVSDFMARDV
+61 SPISDFVPRDV
-72 YNQVLTLHGTVMIFL
+72 YNQILTLHGTIMIFL

-118 VAFWLIPPAGLMLIT
+118 IAFWMIPPAGLLLIS
-133 SYFLTGAAQSGW
+133 SYFINGSAQSGW

-157 TGQIIW
+157 AGQLIW

-169 LGGSSIFGGINFIA
+169 LGGSSIFGGVNFIA

-194 LMQLP
+194 LMQMP

-207 TSILVVLS
+207 TSILIVLS
-215 TPVLAGTLVLL
+215 TPVLAGTLILL

-239 TLGGNVVVYQHLF
+239 SLGGNAVVYQHLF

-275 PVHARKPLFGY
+275 PVHSRKPLFGY
-286 VTMVYSIMAIVVLGL
+286 STMVYSIMTIVVLGFL
-301 IVWAH
+301 VWAH

-324 TAFIAV
+324 TSFIAV

-335 FFNWLATLW
+335 FFNWVATLW
-344 GGRISLNS
+344 GGKITLNS
-352 AMLFSCGFIVNFVLG
+352 AMLFSCGFIVNFVFG

-394 YIVFGGS
+394 YIVYGGS
-401 VFVIFAS
+401 VFVIFS
-408 VYHWYPKFTGRMLN
+408 SIYHWYPKFTGRMLN
-422 EDLGRLHCALT
+422 ENLGRFHFALT

-438 LCFGPQHWLG
+438 LCFAPQHWLG

-461 QFTLINQI
+461 QFQFVNQL
-469 SSVGALLMAISTLPF
+469 SSIGALIMAISTLPF
-484 LWNVI
+484 LWNAI
-489 HSALSGPVAGDNPWK
+489 HSAFKGSIAGDNPWA

-514 PPPVENWI
+514 PPPVENWD
-522 GEAPLVEEPYGYG
+522 GPAPLVTKPYGYG
-535 VPPDELDLTA
+535 VQTKEAETQ
-545 TSGRDLWSSGK
+545 SGNEPAINGDN
-556 GPPQFP
+556 
-562 RRIRTTAMGSMPSI
+562 
-576 PSIPITAC
+576 
-584 SAWPHFLWRTP
+584 

>member
-1 MTISLPPETSSPPRL
+1 MSPKASPPGWKPTPPPPCHDHRLPPSPSPQPLRL
-16 QPSGWLR
+16 QPTGWLR
-23 YFSFSVDHKVI
+23 YFSFSLDHKVI
-34 GLQYLVCGFVFYLIG
+34 GLQYIVCGFLFYFVG
-49 GALAGAIRTELT
+49 GALAGVIRTELAT
-61 SPVSDFMARDV
+61 PISDFVSRDT

-92 VNGAFGNYLIP
+92 VNGGFGNYLIP

-118 VAFWLIPPAGLMLIT
+118 VAFWMIPPSGLLLIS
-133 SYFLTGAAQSGW
+133 SYFIGGAAQSGW

-150 LSITTPA
+150 LSLTTPA
-157 TGQIIW
+157 MGQILW
-163 ILSVLL
+163 IVSVLL

-183 TILKLRRPGLK
+183 TILKFRQPGLK
-194 LMQLP
+194 LMMLP

-207 TSILVVLS
+207 TSILVVLA
-215 TPVLAGTLVLL
+215 TPVLAGTLILL
-226 SFDIVAH
+226 SLDIVAH

-239 TLGGNVVVYQHLF
+239 ATGGNAVVYQHLF

-286 VTMVYSIMAIVVLGL
+286 VTMVYSIMAIVILGL
-301 IVWAH
+301 VVWAH

-335 FFNWLATLW
+335 FFNWIATLW
-344 GGRISLNS
+344 QGRLALNS
-352 AMLFSCGFIVNFVLG
+352 AMLFSCAFILQFVFG

-380 IHVHDTYFVVAHFH
+380 VHVHDTYFVVGHFH
-394 YIVFGGS
+394 YIVYGGT

-408 VYHWYPKFTGRMLN
+408 IYHWFPKFSGRMLN
-422 EDLGRLHCALT
+422 EDLGRLHLALT

-438 LCFGPQHWLG
+438 LCFAPQHWLG

-484 LWNVI
+484 LINVVM
-489 HSALSGPVAGDNPWK
+489 SLLQGPAAGPNPWR

-514 PPPVENWI
+514 PH
-522 GEAPLVEEPYGYG
+522 
-535 VPPDELDLTA
+535 
-545 TSGRDLWSSGK
+545 R
-556 GPPQFP
+556 
-562 RRIRTTAMGSMPSI
+562 
-576 PSIPITAC
+576 
-584 SAWPHFLWRTP
+584 WRTGLAPHRWSKSPMAMAAVRGASM

>member
-1 MTISLPPETSSPPRL
+1 MVQTKFQATGNGTMSISLPPATENDSNSL
-16 QPSGWLR
+16 QPTGWLR
-23 YFSFSVDHKVI
+23 FISFSLDHKVI
-34 GLQYLVCGFVFYLIG
+34 GLQYLVCGFIFYLIG
-49 GALAGAIRTELT
+49 GVLAGAIRIELL
-61 SPVSDFMARDV
+61 SPISDFLARDV
-72 YNQVLTLHGTVMIFL
+72 YNQVLTLHGTIMIFL

-118 VAFWLIPPAGLMLIT
+118 VAFWMIPPAGLMLIT
-133 SYFLTGAAQSGW
+133 SYFINGAAQSGW

-157 TGQIIW
+157 AGQIVW
-163 ILSVLL
+163 IVSVLL

-215 TPVLAGTLVLL
+215 TPVLAGTLILL

-239 TLGGNVVVYQHLF
+239 ALGGNVIVYQHLF

-275 PVHARKPLFGY
+275 PVHCRKPLFGY
-286 VTMVYSIMAIVVLGL
+286 TTMVYSIMGIVVLGL

-324 TAFIAV
+324 TSFIAV

-335 FFNWLATLW
+335 FFNWVATLW
-344 GGRISLNS
+344 GGRITLNS
-352 AMLFSCGFIVNFVLG
+352 AILFSCGFIVNFVLG

-394 YIVFGGS
+394 YIVYGGS
-401 VFVIFAS
+401 VFVIFS
-408 VYHWYPKFTGRMLN
+408 SIYHWYPKFTGKMLD
-422 EDLGRLHCALT
+422 EKLGIIHFALT

-438 LCFGPQHWLG
+438 LCFAPQHWLG

-461 QFTLINQI
+461 QFTLVNQI

-484 LWNVI
+484 LWNI
-489 HSALSGPVAGDNPWK
+489 IYSFIKGDKAGNNPWQ
-504 ALTPEWLTSS
+504 ALTPEWLTTS
-514 PPPVENWI
+514 PPPVENWS
-522 GEAPLVEEPYGYG
+522 GEAPLVTKPYGYG
-535 VPPDELDLTA
+535 EKSSDERNPT
-545 TSGRDLWSSGK
+545 
-556 GPPQFP
+556 
-562 RRIRTTAMGSMPSI
+562 
-576 PSIPITAC
+576 ITQA
-584 SAWPHFLWRTP
+584 

>member
-1 MTISLPPETSSPPRL
+1 MTITAPQKTAPASPSL
-16 QPSGWLR
+16 QPTGWLR
-23 YFSFSVDHKVI
+23 YLSFSVDHKVI
-34 GLQYLVCGFVFYLIG
+34 GLQYLVCGFAFYLIG
-49 GALAGAIRTELT
+49 GAMAGAIRTELL

-72 YNQVLTLHGTVMIFL
+72 YNQILTLHGTVMIFL

-110 MAFPRLNA
+110 MAYPRLNA
-118 VAFWLIPPAGLMLIT
+118 VAFWLIPPAGLMLIS
-133 SYFLTGAAQSGW
+133 SYFITGAAQSGW

-215 TPVLAGTLVLL
+215 TPVLAGTLIML

-239 TLGGNVVVYQHLF
+239 GMGGNVVVYQHLF

-275 PVHARKPLFGY
+275 PVHCRKPLFGY
-286 VTMVYSIMAIVVLGL
+286 TTMVYSIMAIVVLGL
-301 IVWAH
+301 VVWAH

-352 AMLFSCGFIVNFVLG
+352 AVLFSCGFIVNFVLG

-380 IHVHDTYFVVAHFH
+380 VHVHDTYFVVAHFH
-394 YIVFGGS
+394 YIVYGGS

-408 VYHWYPKFTGRMLN
+408 IYHWYPKIIGRMLD
-422 EDLGRLHCALT
+422 EHLGRLHFLLT
-433 FIGFN
+433 FVGFN
-438 LCFGPQHWLG
+438 LCFAPQHWLG

-461 QFTLINQI
+461 QFELVNQI
-469 SSVGALLMAISTLPF
+469 SSAGALLMAISTLPF

-489 HSALSGPVAGDNPWK
+489 ASAFYGAIAGDNPWR

-514 PPPVENWI
+514 PPPVENWK
-522 GEAPLVEEPYGYG
+522 GDPPLVTHPYGYG
-535 VPPDELDLTA
+535 TPADEIDLNSA
-545 TSGRDLWSSGK
+545 SGSDLWRG
-556 GPPQFP
+556 GQ
-562 RRIRTTAMGSMPSI
+562 
-576 PSIPITAC
+576 
-584 SAWPHFLWRTP
+584 

>member
-1 MTISLPPETSSPPRL
+1 MTIASPPSPSPQPLRL
-16 QPSGWLR
+16 QPTGWLR
-23 YFSFSVDHKVI
+23 YFSFSLDHKVI
-34 GLQYLVCGFVFYLIG
+34 GLQYIVCGFLFYFVG
-49 GALAGAIRTELT
+49 GALAGVIRTELAT
-61 SPVSDFMARDV
+61 PISDFVSRDT

-92 VNGAFGNYLIP
+92 VNGGFGNYLIP

-118 VAFWLIPPAGLMLIT
+118 VAFWMIPPSGLLLIS
-133 SYFLTGAAQSGW
+133 SYFIGGAAQSGW

-150 LSITTPA
+150 LSLTTPA
-157 TGQIIW
+157 MGQILW
-163 ILSVLL
+163 IVSVLL

-183 TILKLRRPGLK
+183 TILKFRQPGLK
-194 LMQLP
+194 LMMLP

-207 TSILVVLS
+207 TSILVVLA
-215 TPVLAGTLVLL
+215 TPVLAGTLILL
-226 SFDIVAH
+226 SLDIVAH

-239 TLGGNVVVYQHLF
+239 AAGGNAVVYQHLF

-286 VTMVYSIMAIVVLGL
+286 VTMVYSIMAIVILGL
-301 IVWAH
+301 VVWAH

-335 FFNWLATLW
+335 FFNWIATLW
-344 GGRISLNS
+344 QGRLALNS
-352 AMLFSCGFIVNFVLG
+352 AMLFSCAFILQFVFG

-380 IHVHDTYFVVAHFH
+380 VHVHDTYFVVAHFH
-394 YIVFGGS
+394 YIVYGGT

-408 VYHWYPKFTGRMLN
+408 IYHWFPKFSGRMLN
-422 EDLGRLHCALT
+422 EDLGRLHLALT

-438 LCFGPQHWLG
+438 LCFAPQHWLG

-484 LWNVI
+484 LINVVM
-489 HSALSGPVAGDNPWK
+489 SLLQGPAAGPNPWR

-522 GEAPLVEEPYGYG
+522 GAAPLVKEPYGYG
-535 VPPDELDLTA
+535 SSE
-545 TSGRDLWSSGK
+545 GRIDVNQARGQDLWRQQ
-556 GPPQFP
+556 P
-562 RRIRTTAMGSMPSI
+562 
-576 PSIPITAC
+576 
-584 SAWPHFLWRTP
+584 

>member
-1 MTISLPPETSSPPRL
+1 MTVALQSSPPN
-16 QPSGWLR
+16 QQDSGSWR
-23 YFSFSVDHKVI
+23 DYFSFSLDHKVI
-34 GLQYLVCGFVFYLIG
+34 GIQYLVAGFCFYLVG
-49 GALAGAIRTELT
+49 GALAGMIRVELVT
-61 SPVSDFMARDV
+61 PLSDFIGRET

-92 VNGAFGNYLIP
+92 VNGAFGNYLVP

-118 VAFWLIPPAGLMLIT
+118 VAFWMLPPAGLMLLS
-133 SYFLTGAAQSGW
+133 SYFISGAAQSGW

-157 TGQIIW
+157 VGQIIW
-163 ILSVLL
+163 IVSVLL
-169 LGGSSIFGGINFIA
+169 LGGSSIFGAVNFIA
-183 TILKLRRPGLK
+183 TVLKMRRPGL
-194 LMQLP
+194 QLFRLP
-199 MYCWAMLG
+199 LFCWAMLA
-207 TSILVVLS
+207 TSVLVVLT
-215 TPVLAGTLVLL
+215 TPVLAGALLLL
-226 SFDIVAH
+226 SMDIVAG

-239 TLGGNVVVYQHLF
+239 SLGGNAVVYQHLF

-275 PVHARKPLFGY
+275 PIHSRKPLFGY
-286 VTMVYSIMAIVVLGL
+286 KSMVYSILAIVFLGM

-324 TAFIAV
+324 TAIIAV

-344 GGRISLNS
+344 NGKLALNS
-352 AMLFSCGFIVNFVLG
+352 AMLFCCGFIVNFVLG

-394 YIVFGGS
+394 YIVYGGT
-401 VFVIFAS
+401 VFVIFGAI
-408 VYHWYPKFTGRMLN
+408 YHWFPKMSGRLLD
-422 EDLGRLHCALT
+422 EHLGRLHCLLT

-438 LCFGPQHWLG
+438 LCFFPQHWLG

-461 QFTLINQI
+461 QFQLINQV
-469 SSVGALLMAISTLPF
+469 SSVGALIMAISTLPF
-484 LWNVI
+484 LINVF
-489 HSALSGPVAGDNPWK
+489 SSLVAGKAAGDNPWK

-514 PPPVENWI
+514 PPPVENWH

-535 VPPDELDLTA
+535 HREGSLSLEA
-545 TSGRDLWSSGK
+545 LSGRELWSQG
-556 GPPQFP
+556 
-562 RRIRTTAMGSMPSI
+562 R
-576 PSIPITAC
+576 
-584 SAWPHFLWRTP
+584 

>member
-1 MTISLPPETSSPPRL
+1 MTLTLPQQSKPPSL
-16 QPSGWLR
+16 QPTGWLR
-23 YFSFSVDHKVI
+23 YLSFSVDHKVI
-34 GLQYLVCGFVFYLIG
+34 GLQYLVCGFAFYLIG

-61 SPVSDFMARDV
+61 SPVADFMPRDV

-118 VAFWLIPPAGLMLIT
+118 VAFWLIPPAGLLLVT
-133 SYFLTGAAQSGW
+133 SYFITGAAQSGW

-150 LSITTPA
+150 LSLTTPA

-215 TPVLAGTLVLL
+215 TPVLAGTLILL

-239 TLGGNVVVYQHLF
+239 GMGGNVVVYQHLF

-275 PVHARKPLFGY
+275 PIHCRKPLFGY
-286 VTMVYSIMAIVVLGL
+286 TTMVYSIMAIVVLGL
-301 IVWAH
+301 VVWAH

-344 GGRISLNS
+344 GGKISLNS
-352 AMLFSCGFIVNFVLG
+352 AVLFSCGFIINFVLG

-380 IHVHDTYFVVAHFH
+380 VHVHDTYFVVAHFH
-394 YIVFGGS
+394 YIVYGGS

-408 VYHWYPKFTGRMLN
+408 IYHWFPKVTGRMLDEN
-422 EDLGRLHCALT
+422 IGRFHFLLT

-438 LCFGPQHWLG
+438 LCFAPQHWLG

-461 QFTLINQI
+461 QFALVNQI
-469 SSVGALLMAISTLPF
+469 SSVGALLMALSTLPF
-484 LWNVI
+484 LWNVFA
-489 HSALSGPVAGDNPWK
+489 SARSGQIAGDNPWR
-504 ALTPEWLTSS
+504 ALTPEWLTTS
-514 PPPVENWI
+514 PPPVENWK
-522 GEAPLVEEPYGYG
+522 GEPPLVTHPYGYG
-535 VPPDELDLTA
+535 IPADQIDLKDA
-545 TSGRDLWSSGK
+545 SGSDVWSNG
-556 GPPQFP
+556 
-562 RRIRTTAMGSMPSI
+562 R
-576 PSIPITAC
+576 
-584 SAWPHFLWRTP
+584 

>member
-1 MTISLPPETSSPPRL
+1 MESTTELPVSLLPNHGS
-16 QPSGWLR
+16 WLR
-23 YFSFSVDHKVI
+23 YLSFSLDHKVVGI
-34 GLQYLVCGFVFYLIG
+34 QYLVTGFLFYFVG
-49 GALAGAIRTELT
+49 GVLAGMIRTELAT
-61 SPVSDFMARDV
+61 PISDYLSREV
-72 YNQVLTLHGTVMIFL
+72 YNEVLTMHGTIMIFL

-118 VAFWLIPPAGLMLIT
+118 VAFWMIPPAGLLLIA
-133 SYFLTGAAQSGW
+133 SFFVGGASQSGW

-150 LSITTPA
+150 LSLKTPA
-157 TGQIIW
+157 LGQLIW
-163 ILSVLL
+163 IFSVLL
-169 LGGSSIFGGINFIA
+169 LGGSSILGGINFIV

-194 LMQLP
+194 MMQLP

-207 TSILVVLS
+207 TSVLVVLS
-215 TPVLAGTLVLL
+215 TPVLAGTLVMLA
-226 SFDIVAH
+226 FDIVAH

-239 TLGGNVVVYQHLF
+239 AIGGNAVVYQHLF

-286 VTMVYSIMAIVVLGL
+286 TTMVYSILAIVFLGL

-324 TAFIAV
+324 TSFIAV

-344 GGRISLNS
+344 GGKIALNS
-352 AMLFSCGFIVNFVLG
+352 AILFACAFIVNFVLG

-394 YIVFGGS
+394 YIVYGGT
-401 VFVIFAS
+401 VFIIFSA
-408 VYHWYPKFTGRMLN
+408 VYHWYPKFIGRMLN
-422 EDLGRLHCALT
+422 EPLGILHFVLT
-433 FIGFN
+433 FVGFN

-448 LNGMPR
+448 MNGMPR
-454 RVAEYDP
+454 RVSEYDP
-461 QFTLINQI
+461 QFTLMNQI
-469 SSVGALLMAISTLPF
+469 SSVGALLMALSTLPF
-484 LWNVI
+484 LINVI
-489 HSALSGPVAGDNPWK
+489 HSAWHGRLAGDNPWR

-514 PPPVENWI
+514 PPPVENWA
-522 GEAPLVEEPYGYG
+522 GAAPHVEHPYGYG
-535 VPPDELDLTA
+535 LAE
-545 TSGRDLWSSGK
+545 
-556 GPPQFP
+556 
-562 RRIRTTAMGSMPSI
+562 TTP
-576 PSIPITAC
+576 
-584 SAWPHFLWRTP
+584 

>member
-1 MTISLPPETSSPPRL
+1 MTITAPQKTAPAPASL
-16 QPSGWLR
+16 QPTGWLR
-23 YFSFSVDHKVI
+23 YLSFSVDHKVI
-34 GLQYLVCGFVFYLIG
+34 GLQYLVCGFAFYLIG
-49 GALAGAIRTELT
+49 GAMAGAIRTELL

-72 YNQVLTLHGTVMIFL
+72 YNQILTLHGTVMIFL

-110 MAFPRLNA
+110 MAYPRLNA
-118 VAFWLIPPAGLMLIT
+118 VAFWLIPPAGLMLIS
-133 SYFLTGAAQSGW
+133 SYFITGAAQSGW

-215 TPVLAGTLVLL
+215 TPVLAGTLIML

-239 TLGGNVVVYQHLF
+239 GMGGNVVVYQHLF

-275 PVHARKPLFGY
+275 PVHCRKPLFGY
-286 VTMVYSIMAIVVLGL
+286 TTMVYSIMAIVVLGL
-301 IVWAH
+301 VVWAH

-352 AMLFSCGFIVNFVLG
+352 AVLFSCGFIVNFVLG

-380 IHVHDTYFVVAHFH
+380 VHVHDTYFVVAHFH
-394 YIVFGGS
+394 YIVYGGS

-408 VYHWYPKFTGRMLN
+408 IYHWYPKIIGRMLN
-422 EDLGRLHCALT
+422 EHLGRLHFLLT
-433 FIGFN
+433 FVGFN
-438 LCFGPQHWLG
+438 LCFAPQHWLG

-461 QFTLINQI
+461 QFQLVNQI
-469 SSVGALLMAISTLPF
+469 SSAGALLMAISTLPF
-484 LWNVI
+484 LWNVVA
-489 HSALSGPVAGDNPWK
+489 SAFHGAIAGDNPWR

-514 PPPVENWI
+514 PPPVENWK
-522 GEAPLVEEPYGYG
+522 GDPPLVTHPYGYG
-535 VPPDELDLTA
+535 TPADEIDLNS
-545 TSGRDLWSSGK
+545 TSGSDLWRSG
-556 GPPQFP
+556 Q
-562 RRIRTTAMGSMPSI
+562 
-576 PSIPITAC
+576 
-584 SAWPHFLWRTP
+584 

>member
-394 YIVFGGS
+394 YVMVGGT
-401 VFVIFAS
+401 INALFAALFF
-408 VYHWYPKFTGRMLN
+408 WWPKMFGRMYN
-422 EDLGRLHCALT
+422 E
-433 FIGFN
+433 
-438 LCFGPQHWLG
+438 
-448 LNGMPR
+448 
-454 RVAEYDP
+454 
-461 QFTLINQI
+461 
-469 SSVGALLMAISTLPF
+469 
-484 LWNVI
+484 
-489 HSALSGPVAGDNPWK
+489 
-504 ALTPEWLTSS
+504 
-514 PPPVENWI
+514 
-522 GEAPLVEEPYGYG
+522 
-535 VPPDELDLTA
+535 
-545 TSGRDLWSSGK
+545 
-556 GPPQFP
+556 
-562 RRIRTTAMGSMPSI
+562 AMGQQ
-576 PSIPITAC
+576 
-584 SAWPHFLWRTP
+584 

>member
-1 MTISLPPETSSPPRL
+1 MTLTLPQQGKSPSL
-16 QPSGWLR
+16 QPTGWLR

-34 GLQYLVCGFVFYLIG
+34 GLQYLVCGFAFYLVG
-49 GALAGAIRTELT
+49 GVLAGAIRTELT
-61 SPVSDFMARDV
+61 SPVADFMARDV

-118 VAFWLIPPAGLMLIT
+118 VAFWLIPPAGLLLIA
-133 SYFLTGAAQSGW
+133 SYFITGAAQSGW

-150 LSITTPA
+150 LSLTTPA
-157 TGQIIW
+157 SGQIIW

-215 TPVLAGTLVLL
+215 TPVLAGTLILL

-239 TLGGNVVVYQHLF
+239 GMGGNVVVYQHLF

-275 PVHARKPLFGY
+275 PIHCRKPLFGY
-286 VTMVYSIMAIVVLGL
+286 TTMVYSIMAIVVLGL
-301 IVWAH
+301 VVWAH

-344 GGRISLNS
+344 GGKISLNS
-352 AMLFSCGFIVNFVLG
+352 AVLFSCGFIVNFVLG

-380 IHVHDTYFVVAHFH
+380 VHVHDTYFVVAHFH
-394 YIVFGGS
+394 YIVYGGS

-408 VYHWYPKFTGRMLN
+408 IYHWFPKATGKMLDEN
-422 EDLGRLHCALT
+422 IGRFHFLLT

-438 LCFGPQHWLG
+438 LCFAPQHWLG

-461 QFTLINQI
+461 QFALVNQI
-469 SSVGALLMAISTLPF
+469 SSVGALLMALSTLPF
-484 LWNVI
+484 LWNVVV
-489 HSALSGPVAGDNPWK
+489 SARSGQIAGDNPWR

-514 PPPVENWI
+514 PPPVENWK
-522 GEAPLVEEPYGYG
+522 GEPPLVTHPYGYG
-535 VPPDELDLTA
+535 VPAGQIDLKDA
-545 TSGRDLWSSGK
+545 SGSDVWSNG
-556 GPPQFP
+556 
-562 RRIRTTAMGSMPSI
+562 R
-576 PSIPITAC
+576 
-584 SAWPHFLWRTP
+584 

>member
-1 MTISLPPETSSPPRL
+1 MTITAPQKTAPASPSL
-16 QPSGWLR
+16 QPTGWLR
-23 YFSFSVDHKVI
+23 YLSFSVDHKVI
-34 GLQYLVCGFVFYLIG
+34 GLQYLVCGFAFYLIG
-49 GALAGAIRTELT
+49 GAMAGAIRTELL

-72 YNQVLTLHGTVMIFL
+72 YNQILTLHGTVMIFL

-110 MAFPRLNA
+110 MAYPRLNA
-118 VAFWLIPPAGLMLIT
+118 VAFWLIPPAGLMLIS
-133 SYFLTGAAQSGW
+133 SYFITGAAQSGW

-215 TPVLAGTLVLL
+215 TPVLAGTLIML

-239 TLGGNVVVYQHLF
+239 GMGGNVVVYQHLF

-275 PVHARKPLFGY
+275 PVHCRKPLFGY
-286 VTMVYSIMAIVVLGL
+286 TTMVYSIMAIVVLGL
-301 IVWAH
+301 VVWAH

-352 AMLFSCGFIVNFVLG
+352 AVLFSCGFIVNFVLG

-380 IHVHDTYFVVAHFH
+380 VHVHDTYFVVAHFH
-394 YIVFGGS
+394 YIVYGGS

-408 VYHWYPKFTGRMLN
+408 IYHWYPKIIGRMLD
-422 EDLGRLHCALT
+422 EHLGRLHFLLT

-438 LCFGPQHWLG
+438 LCFAPQHWLG

-461 QFTLINQI
+461 QFELVNQI
-469 SSVGALLMAISTLPF
+469 SSAGALLMAISTLPF

-489 HSALSGPVAGDNPWK
+489 ASAFYGAIAGDNPWR

-514 PPPVENWI
+514 PPPVENWK
-522 GEAPLVEEPYGYG
+522 GDPPLVTHPYGYG
-535 VPPDELDLTA
+535 TPADEIDLNSA
-545 TSGRDLWSSGK
+545 SGSDLWRSG
-556 GPPQFP
+556 Q
-562 RRIRTTAMGSMPSI
+562 
-576 PSIPITAC
+576 
-584 SAWPHFLWRTP
+584 

>member
-1 MTISLPPETSSPPRL
+1 MTLTLFPPTATPEPQAPL
-16 QPSGWLR
+16 QPQGWLR

-34 GLQYLVCGFVFYLIG
+34 GLQYLVCGFLFYFVG
-49 GALAGAIRTELT
+49 GALAGMIRTELLT
-61 SPVSDFMARDV
+61 PLSDFMPRET
-72 YNQVLTLHGTVMIFL
+72 YNEVLTLHGTVMIFL

-118 VAFWLIPPAGLMLIT
+118 VAFWLIPPAGLLLIS
-133 SYFLTGAAQSGW
+133 SYFIGSASQSGW

-150 LSITTPA
+150 LSLTTPA
-157 TGQIIW
+157 TGQVIW

-194 LMQLP
+194 LLQLP
-199 MYCWAMLG
+199 MFCWALLG

-226 SFDIVAH
+226 SFDIIAH

-239 TLGGNVVVYQHLF
+239 ALGGNAVVYQHLF

-286 VTMVYSIMAIVVLGL
+286 ITMVYSIMAIVVLGL
-301 IVWAH
+301 VVWAH

-324 TAFIAV
+324 TS
-330 PTGIK
+330 
-335 FFNWLATLW
+335 TLW
-344 GGRISLNS
+344 GGKIALNS
-352 AMLFSCGFIVNFVLG
+352 AMLFSCGFIFNFVFG

-394 YIVFGGS
+394 YIVYGGT
-401 VFVIFAS
+401 VFVIFGS
-408 VYHWYPKFTGRMLN
+408 VYHWYPKFTGRLAN
-422 EDLGRLHCALT
+422 ETLGRLHFVLT

-438 LCFGPQHWLG
+438 LCFAPQHWLG

-461 QFTLINQI
+461 QFTFVNQL

-484 LWNVI
+484 LINMI
-489 HSALSGPVAGDNPWK
+489 YSAFAGEKAGDNPWR

-514 PPPVENWI
+514 PPPVENWK
-522 GEAPLVEEPYGYG
+522 GPAPLVTHPYGYG
-535 VPPDELDLTA
+535 EAPQPQAVGA
-545 TSGRDLWSSGK
+545 SS
-556 GPPQFP
+556 P
-562 RRIRTTAMGSMPSI
+562 
-576 PSIPITAC
+576 
-584 SAWPHFLWRTP
+584 

>member
-1 MTISLPPETSSPPRL
+1 MTVANPSDFQESL
-16 QPSGWLR
+16 QPEGWLR
-23 YFSFSVDHKVI
+23 YFSFSLDHKVI
-34 GLQYLVCGFVFYLIG
+34 GLQYLVAGFIFYLIG
-49 GALAGAIRTELT
+49 GALAGVIRTELA
-61 SPVSDFMARDV
+61 SPISDFVSRET
-72 YNQVLTLHGTVMIFL
+72 YNEFLTLHGTVMIFL

-118 VAFWLIPPAGLMLIT
+118 IAFWLIPPAGILLIS
-133 SYFLTGAAQSGW
+133 SYFITGASQSGW

-157 TGQIIW
+157 AGQVIW

-183 TILKLRRPGLK
+183 TILKLRRPGLQ

-215 TPVLAGTLVLL
+215 TPVLAGTLILL
-226 SFDIVAH
+226 SFDIIAH

-239 TLGGNVVVYQHLF
+239 AMGGNAVVYQHLF

-301 IVWAH
+301 VVWAH

-324 TAFIAV
+324 TSFIAV

-344 GGRISLNS
+344 GGKIALNS
-352 AMLFSCGFIVNFVLG
+352 AMLFSCAFIVNFVLG

-394 YIVFGGS
+394 YIVYGGT
-401 VFVIFAS
+401 VFVIFGAM
-408 VYHWYPKFTGRMLN
+408 YHWFPKFTGRMLN
-422 EDLGRLHCALT
+422 EDLGRLHFLLT

-438 LCFGPQHWLG
+438 LCFAPQHWLG
-448 LNGMPR
+448 LNGMAR

-461 QFTLINQI
+461 QFTFWNQV
-469 SSVGALLMAISTLPF
+469 SSVGALLMAISTVPF
-484 LWNVI
+484 LLNVI
-489 HSALSGPVAGDNPWK
+489 ISMFRGAPAGDNPWN

-514 PPPVENWI
+514 PPPVENWL
-522 GEAPLVEEPYGYG
+522 GEAPLVTHPYGYG
-535 VPPDELDLTA
+535 TAPGQIDLEAATGKELWTRA
-545 TSGRDLWSSGK
+545 GK
-556 GPPQFP
+556 
-562 RRIRTTAMGSMPSI
+562 
-576 PSIPITAC
+576 
-584 SAWPHFLWRTP
+584 

>member
-1 MTISLPPETSSPPRL
+1 MTLTLPQQSKPPSL
-16 QPSGWLR
+16 QPTGWLR
-23 YFSFSVDHKVI
+23 YLSFSVDHKVI
-34 GLQYLVCGFVFYLIG
+34 GLQYLVCGFAFYLIG

-61 SPVSDFMARDV
+61 SPVADFMPRDV

-118 VAFWLIPPAGLMLIT
+118 VAFWLIPPAGLLLVA
-133 SYFLTGAAQSGW
+133 SYFITGAAQSGW

-150 LSITTPA
+150 LSLTTPA

-215 TPVLAGTLVLL
+215 TPVLAGTLILL

-239 TLGGNVVVYQHLF
+239 GMGGNVVVYQHLF

-275 PVHARKPLFGY
+275 PIHCRKPLFGY
-286 VTMVYSIMAIVVLGL
+286 TTMVYSIMAIVVLGL
-301 IVWAH
+301 VVWAH

-344 GGRISLNS
+344 GGKISLNS
-352 AMLFSCGFIVNFVLG
+352 AVLFSCGFIVNFVLG

-380 IHVHDTYFVVAHFH
+380 VHVHDTYFVVAHFH
-394 YIVFGGS
+394 YIVYGGS

-408 VYHWYPKFTGRMLN
+408 IYHWFPKVTGRMLDEN
-422 EDLGRLHCALT
+422 IGRFHFLLT

-438 LCFGPQHWLG
+438 LCFAPQHWLG

-461 QFTLINQI
+461 QFALVNQI
-469 SSVGALLMAISTLPF
+469 SSVGALLMALSTLPF
-484 LWNVI
+484 LWNVFA
-489 HSALSGPVAGDNPWK
+489 SARSGQIAGDNPWR
-504 ALTPEWLTSS
+504 ALTPEWLTTS
-514 PPPVENWI
+514 PPPVENWK
-522 GEAPLVEEPYGYG
+522 GEPPLVTHPYGYG
-535 VPPDELDLTA
+535 IPADQIDLKDA
-545 TSGRDLWSSGK
+545 SGSDVWSNG
-556 GPPQFP
+556 
-562 RRIRTTAMGSMPSI
+562 R
-576 PSIPITAC
+576 
-584 SAWPHFLWRTP
+584 

>member
-1 MTISLPPETSSPPRL
+1 MTLTLPQQSSKPPSL
-16 QPSGWLR
+16 QPTGWLR
-23 YFSFSVDHKVI
+23 YLSFSVDHKVI
-34 GLQYLVCGFVFYLIG
+34 GLQYLICGFAFYFIG

-61 SPVSDFMARDV
+61 SPVADFMPRDV

-118 VAFWLIPPAGLMLIT
+118 VAFWLIPPAGLLLIT
-133 SYFLTGAAQSGW
+133 SYFITGAAQSGW

-150 LSITTPA
+150 LSLTTPA
-157 TGQIIW
+157 SGQIIW

-215 TPVLAGTLVLL
+215 TPVLAGTLILL

-239 TLGGNVVVYQHLF
+239 GLGGNVVVYQHLF

-275 PVHARKPLFGY
+275 PIHCRKPLFGY
-286 VTMVYSIMAIVVLGL
+286 TTMVYSIMAIVVLGL
-301 IVWAH
+301 VVWAH

-344 GGRISLNS
+344 GGKISLNS
-352 AMLFSCGFIVNFVLG
+352 AVLFSCGFIINFVLG

-380 IHVHDTYFVVAHFH
+380 VHVHDTYFVVAHFH
-394 YIVFGGS
+394 YIVYGGS

-408 VYHWYPKFTGRMLN
+408 VYHWFPKVTGRMLDEN
-422 EDLGRLHCALT
+422 LGRFHFLLT

-438 LCFGPQHWLG
+438 LCFAPQHWLG

-461 QFTLINQI
+461 QFALVNQI
-469 SSVGALLMAISTLPF
+469 SSVGALLMALSTLPF

-489 HSALSGPVAGDNPWK
+489 ASARSGRIAGDNPWR
-504 ALTPEWLTSS
+504 ALTSEWLTTS
-514 PPPVENWI
+514 PPPVENWK
-522 GEAPLVEEPYGYG
+522 GEPPLVTHPYGYG
-535 VPPDELDLTA
+535 IPADQIDLRDV
-545 TSGRDLWSSGK
+545 SGTDLWSNG
-556 GPPQFP
+556 
-562 RRIRTTAMGSMPSI
+562 R
-576 PSIPITAC
+576 
-584 SAWPHFLWRTP
+584 